1 VFGEDVKAIANLFL
15 RAKHWQI
22 FFLLF
27 VVPTF
32 AEFAAI
38 GAIPT
43 RIRSWRDFGP
53 SGFLFLG
60 AMVLYLLCVVAWLG
74 SMGSFFGSIVKPELK
89 MKTLFFR
96 FALVYPVVYVPIF
109 FLVVIPD
116 AGVPVS
122 VILPLHLACMVC
134 LFYLLY
140 FVSKNLVLAE
150 IGKQVSFY
158 DYAGP
163 FFLLWFY
170 PIGVWIIQP
179 KVNRLYA
186 DKGGTE
192 ALSATS
198 VVDRSESSRSHLL
211 ALANVSRGFARNP
224 IVWGL
229 VLPSHFWTSFRNRR
243 TKGWADHSSSP
254 VLGCSDSRVR
264 CNLLGTGFSRSVA
277 DDTLSSGPSIHLSG
291 KRVYQDMAGGI
302 MCWENSR

>member
-1 VFGEDVKAIANLFL
+1 VFGENVKAIANLFL

-32 AEFAAI
+32 AEFTAI

-43 RIRSWRDFGP
+43 RIRSWNDFGP
-53 SGFLFLG
+53 TGFFFLG
-60 AMVLYLLCVVAWLG
+60 AMVLYMLCVVAWLG

-96 FALVYPVVYVPIF
+96 FALVYPVFYVPIF
-109 FLVVIPD
+109 FLMVIPD
-116 AGVPVS
+116 AGVPVL

-150 IGKQVSFY
+150 TGKQVSFY

-179 KVNRLYA
+179 KVNRRYA

-198 VVDRSESSRSHLL
+198 VAKS
-211 ALANVSRGFARNP
+211 
-224 IVWGL
+224 
-229 VLPSHFWTSFRNRR
+229 
-243 TKGWADHSSSP
+243 
-254 VLGCSDSRVR
+254 
-264 CNLLGTGFSRSVA
+264 
-277 DDTLSSGPSIHLSG
+277 
-291 KRVYQDMAGGI
+291 
-302 MCWENSR
+302 